1 MRVRS
6 IQPNPTIP
14 PVNEQEKI
22 KREINRQ
29 GMIPSQKGKEVLS
42 LELEDRV
49 RRQMVEFTDEVL
61 VEFDK
66 LTDFFQKGILL
77 KLHKDTE
84 RFFVQV
90 INAETQEVL
99 KEMPPEE
106 FLDLIAKIRNIV
118 GLFLDE
124 TA

>member
-6 IQPNPTIP
+6 IQANPVVSPIGDQERIKP
-14 PVNEQEKI
+14 EVNS
-22 KREINRQ
+22 REIN
-29 GMIPSQKGKEVLS
+29 SLQKGKEAFS

-49 RRQMVEFTDEVL
+49 RQQMVEFTDEVL
-61 VEFDK
+61 VEFDE

-90 INAETQEVL
+90 INAQTQEVL

>member
-1 MRVRS
+1 MRVNS
-6 IQPNPTIP
+6 IKPNAAIMPFKDQSIIR
-14 PVNEQEKI
+14 QETL
-22 KREINRQ
+22 RQ
-29 GMIPSQKGKEVLS
+29 GEKPLASGKEAFS
-42 LELEDRV
+42 LALEDRV
-49 RRQMVEFTDEVL
+49 RQQMVEFTDEVL
-61 VEFDK
+61 VEFNE

-99 KEMPPEE
+99 KEMPPED